1 MSRSRRENL
10 HIPSPGSHGPVGS
23 RPSLWR
29 HRDFMLLWIGQSV
42 SRLGDQFTGFALPV
56 LAVVSLNPTAAEMG
70 ILSAAGTLPFL
81 LFGLLVGVWADRFPK
96 RPILVVGDFGRG
108 VLVGS
113 IALLGF
119 LGLLRMAYLY
129 AFAFA
134 VGVLTV
140 FFDIA
145 YQSYLPVLVPRATL
159 TDANSKLETT
169 SSLAQ
174 VGGPSLAGVVVELF
188 TAPAA
193 MVFDAFSFFFSTG
206 TLLGITT
213 SEPAHRNSGTRSLRA
228 DLREGL
234 HVVLG
239 EPRLRMIAACTA
251 TSNFFSNAM
260 FALFVL
266 YAIDRLGFS
275 PLALGI
281 AQALGAAGGLVGA
294 LLAKRIANGV
304 GVGWAI
310 ILGAALSGFAMV
322 PVPFATGGLAFPV
335 ISACLAFTLFGILVY
350 NINQVSFRQT
360 IVPIRLQGRLNATM
374 RTIVWGTLPLG
385 GLAGGFLGEAIGLQP
400 AILVAAIGGCF
411 AFLLVLFSPVRQ
423 VKKMPEP
430 AA

>member
-1 MSRSRRENL
+1 
-10 HIPSPGSHGPVGS
+10 
-23 RPSLWR
+23 
-29 HRDFMLLWIGQSV
+29 MLLWLGQSV
-42 SRLGDQFTGFALPV
+42 SRFGDQFTGFALPV
-56 LAVVSLNPTAAEMG
+56 LAVLSLNPTAADMG
-70 ILSAAGTLPFL
+70 ILAAAGTLPFL
-81 LFGLLVGVWADRFPK
+81 LFGLLVGVWVDRSRK
-96 RPILVVGDFGRG
+96 RPVLVAGDLGRG

-113 IALLGF
+113 VALLGF
-119 LGLLRMAYLY
+119 LGLLQMAYLY

-145 YQSYLPVLVPRATL
+145 YQSYLPALVPRAAL

-174 VGGPSLAGVVVELF
+174 VGGPSLAGVVVEWF

-193 MVFDAFSFFFSTG
+193 MVFDALSFFFSTG
-206 TLLGITT
+206 TLLRIRTP
-213 SEPAHRNSGTRSLRA
+213 EPDPKETRARSLRA

-239 EPRLRMIAACTA
+239 EPRLRVIAGCTGMA
-251 TSNFFSNAM
+251 NFFSSAL

-266 YAIDRLGFS
+266 YAIDELGFS
-275 PLALGI
+275 PLALGVL
-281 AQALGAAGGLVGA
+281 QALGAAGGLAGA
-294 LLAKRIANGV
+294 LVATRVADRI

-310 ILGAALSGFAMV
+310 IVGSVLFGVALL
-322 PVPFATGGLAFPV
+322 PVPFATGALAFPV
-335 ISACLAFTLFGILVY
+335 IAACLALTLFGSLLY

-385 GLAGGFLGEAIGLQP
+385 GLAGGFLGEAFGLKDG
-400 AILVAAIGGCF
+400 ILVAAVGGSF
-411 AFLLVLFSPVRQ
+411 AFLWVLFSPIRDVRM
-423 VKKMPEP
+423 MPEP

>member
-1 MSRSRRENL
+1 
-10 HIPSPGSHGPVGS
+10 
-23 RPSLWR
+23 
-29 HRDFMLLWIGQSV
+29 MLLWIGQSV

-56 LAVVSLNPTAAEMG
+56 LAVVTLHPGAGEMG
-70 ILSAAGTLPFL
+70 VLAAAGTLPFL
-81 LFGLLVGVWADRFPK
+81 LFGLLVGVWVDRLRK
-96 RPILVVGDFGRG
+96 RPVLIVGDLGRG
-108 VLVGS
+108 ILVGS

-119 LGLLRMAYLY
+119 AHLLQMTYLY
-129 AFAFA
+129 AFSFA

-145 YQSYLPVLVPRATL
+145 YQAYLPVLVPRETL

-169 SSLAQ
+169 STMAQ
-174 VGGPSLAGVVVELF
+174 VAGPSLAGVVVELF

-206 TLLGITT
+206 AMLRIRKDEPR
-213 SEPAHRNSGTRSLRA
+213 SERSARGSLRA

-239 EPRLRMIAACTA
+239 EPRLRMIAGCTG
-251 TSNFFSNAM
+251 TSNFFSSAL

-266 YAIDRLGFS
+266 YAIDELGFS

-281 AQALGAAGGLVGA
+281 VQAIGAAGGVAGA
-294 LLAKRIANGV
+294 LAATPIANRV

-310 ILGAALSGFAMV
+310 IVGAVLFGFAAI
-322 PVPFATGGLAFPV
+322 PIPLAAGSLAFW
-335 ISACLAFTLFGILVY
+335 IIGASLALTSFGSLLY

-385 GLAGGFLGEAIGLQP
+385 GLAGGILGETFGLRQ
-400 AILVAAIGGCF
+400 AILIAAIGGCF
-411 AFLLVLFSPVRQ
+411 AFLWVLLSPVRAIRE
-423 VKKMPEP
+423 MPEP